1 MSSALDQFDA
11 LQNQMREF
19 SANVDR
25 RLAEKRANIISARQ
39 DHFSRINELKNQETA
54 LSAQI
59 ESLQSKESKTKH
71 NLKQALEAIQSQRV
85 KVDELTRKQNEL
97 TDEKNELQA
106 QIDELSRT
114 VEYSTAELS
123 RSHDNLEKQLRKNYP
138 ELIKYE
144 MYLGLKIE
152 AVSFDLMKF
161 VFTNLDPNNYD
172 RRFWIDLAIDK
183 ETYSVGQSDPQLS
196 TETTNSLETELN
208 NHKEIVKFLKSARNS
223 FKELV

>member
-54 LSAQI
+54 LLAQI

-85 KVDELTRKQNEL
+85 KVDELTRKQNEH